1 MHTGLNQ
8 SPADDLSGDRYFPA
22 EIPDMAE
29 RSGGR
34 AAPDRDGVRD
44 RVRQRL
50 EGLMPV
56 CCPRTQPPLLLTTTP
71 HPRDARTPQ
80 PVHRCS
86 LRRRRPAGSAAA
98 RRSRWRWQGRAREDD
113 GLGRSTAGRK
123 WPLRKVLCAPP
134 CYVPARHLRADPGLD
149 RHKPRLPRKRNVLGA
164 VPCRAGA
171 RPRGFSI
178 PGLSAGPNQSL
189 KLWPGPRAE
198 PPRPAGAGRVKIRA
212 AFTPASVHRVRVPP
226 ECAAGAGLRGTDA
239 KGAAPP
245 APAPA
250 G

>member
-56 CCPRTQPPLLLTTTP
+56 CFPRILCSSPPLLIHGMRVL
-71 HPRDARTPQ
+71 R
-80 PVHRCS
+80 S
-86 LRRRRPAGSAAA
+86 LSTAAVCDGGGLREVRRRAVADGVGRVAHGKLTGRDVA
-98 RRSRWRWQGRAREDD
+98 RRGANGPCAR
-113 GLGRSTAGRK
+113 SFA
-123 WPLRKVLCAPP
+123 P